1 MSDILEELK
10 KRLLSVIDG
19 YKKFKPQ
26 APTNNNPSTNPSA
39 NTNQPANNNNP
50 ITASKTLS
58 ASVGEGGTNKPEDV
72 ALVKTLINK
81 FIKAFDL
88 NDNANLGKV
97 GATTIKVI
105 KQFQQEKVGLP
116 SPDGRIDAGGK
127 SWKVLNGEA
136 QPVSNSQGSAQGG
149 ASSQLINSIQ
159 TTGASNHT
167 AGQDGLDGK
176 GLSGVEVSQ
185 TMAKTDLERVT
196 KYKDL
201 FVKIGKEQG
210 VPASILAAIAS
221 RETRGREVIGDHG
234 NGFGII
240 QVDKRYH
247 PEKVAKIEAK
257 QGLARVEE
265 SIRQGAIILK
275 DYIGQIKAKF
285 PNWTPAQQL
294 KGALAAYNAGVSTV
308 QTLEGM
314 DKGTTGDDYS
324 GDVIARAQFMDKNGF
339 AEESAPANNQPAANG
354 ETKPANGETKP
365 TANNQPVTASTT
377 LSDSVGEGGK
387 NKPEDV
393 ALVKTLINKFI
404 KAFNLSDTAN
414 LSKMGKYTVDKIKEF
429 QQQKVGIE
437 NPDGRID
444 VGGKSWKVLNGE
456 TPPAASTNDGAPT
469 GNYYSHP
476 NAANVGAIRYGN
488 GVTARKMI
496 PEAEKLLQ
504 SILAKA
510 GLSASEAQVNS
521 TKRSYYDQARII
533 REDVDDADI
542 RGWYGLDPNVV
553 KGFSSHEEC
562 AKWFQTNAP
571 NISNHIPGYA
581 LDVQNTSSA
590 FHNALN
596 ELIPVKGS
604 GVRTYLREDHI
615 GITHV
620 EFTFEVTS
628 MKGRVL
634 KF

>member
-10 KRLLSVIDG
+10 KRLLAVIDE
-19 YKKFKPQ
+19 YKKFRPQ
-26 APTNNNPSTNPSA
+26 APTNNNPSSNPST
-39 NTNQPANNNNP
+39 NTNQAANNNNP

-81 FIKAFDL
+81 FVKAFDL
-88 NDNANLGKV
+88 NDAANLGKV

-105 KQFQQEKVGLP
+105 KQFQQAKVGLAN
-116 SPDGRIDAGGK
+116 PDGLIEVGGK

-136 QPVSNSQGSAQGG
+136 QPVSNSQGG
-149 ASSQLINSIQ
+149 AADQLINSIQ
-159 TTGASNHT
+159 TTGASSQT
-167 AGQDGLDGK
+167 AGQDGLNGK

-221 RETRGREVIGDHG
+221 RETRGREVVGDHG

-240 QVDKRYH
+240 QVDVRYH

-294 KGALAAYNAGVSTV
+294 KGALAAYNSGVSNV

-324 GDVIARAQFMDKNGF
+324 SDVIARAQFMGKNGF
-339 AEESAPANNQPAANG
+339 AEESAAANNQP
-354 ETKPANGETKP
+354 PANGETQP
-365 TANNQPVTASTT
+365 AANNQPVTASTT

-404 KAFNLSDTAN
+404 KAFDLNDKAN
-414 LSKMGKYTVDKIKEF
+414 LGKVGATTIKVIKQF
-429 QQQKVGIE
+429 QQEKVGLE
-437 NPDGRID
+437 SPDGRID
-444 VGGKSWKVLNGE
+444 VGGKTWKVLNGE
-456 TPPAASTNDGAPT
+456 TPPIAAATSATAAG
-469 GNYYSHP
+469 G
-476 NAANVGAIRYGN
+476 NAALAQEVANSAKSEANSRNTVGRCYAAVADAVERVMGGGIYSGN
-488 GVTARKMI
+488 SAYM
-496 PEAEKLLQ
+496 A
-504 SILAKA
+504 A
-510 GLSASEAQVNS
+510 GQMASKPHLFKEISASPSNVRSLPVGTIVVWAAGGGPHEVHGHIMVCLGGGQEAS
-521 TKRSYYDQARII
+521 
-533 REDVDDADI
+533 
-542 RGWYGLDPNVV
+542 
-553 KGFSSHEEC
+553 
-562 AKWFQTNAP
+562 
-571 NISNHIPGYA
+571 
-581 LDVQNTSSA
+581 
-590 FHNALN
+590 
-596 ELIPVKGS
+596 
-604 GVRTYLREDHI
+604 DHI
-615 GITHV
+615 NSAYNWPG
-620 EFTFEVTS
+620 
-628 MKGRVL
+628 GRCRAFL
-634 KF
+634 PISKQ